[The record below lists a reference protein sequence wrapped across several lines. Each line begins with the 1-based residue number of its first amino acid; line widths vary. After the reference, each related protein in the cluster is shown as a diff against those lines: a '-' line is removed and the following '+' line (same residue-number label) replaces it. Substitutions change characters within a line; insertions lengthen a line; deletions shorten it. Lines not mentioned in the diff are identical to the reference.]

1 MEALENR
8 PFLAFLSQ
16 LEAETVRRLYE
27 SKPAC
32 LAILRMLPPLAQK
45 CVLIMVFRS
54 EGNLLEEC
62 NKNYKDAVEENIRL
76 LRQLH
81 ILSADEPPILNIDFR
96 MNYLQ
101 SLMRPLAQVVGLDP
115 VTRIDEKVQKA
126 ASRDLY
132 KKALE
137 RWECVLSYL
146 ALPDSAASVSMLTV
160 ELFEHIGFIKRKGN
174 GSARDI
180 TSLGFQ
186 FLLLGRAEQIW
197 SYLMYY
203 LKYIE
208 VTTED
213 VFPFVEFFL
222 RLCLCVDPSDL
233 SETAQNSDTE
243 RLPATPYLIDDKWPE
258 IIKTGFLKH
267 LRELGLVFIRK
278 SKDGFFF
285 ITPLMALLLAGDG
298 ERDVGLE
305 NTRQKGFLIAETN
318 YRLAVYSNSHLHLSI
333 LNQFAEI
340 VARFNNMAVGLM
352 SRDTVRQALQR
363 GITAKQITQY
373 LRANSHPRAVDT
385 HGQYHCVPPTV
396 VDQIHLWEEERE
408 RLQCQDCAVYSLF
421 DSDEQYVQ
429 LKNFATERGF
439 LLYGDDIQRVV
450 VVTNEGNEM
459 VREWYHALNES
470 RIHA

>member
-1 MEALENR
+1 MDALESR
-8 PFLAFLSQ
+8 PFLAYLS
-16 LEAETVRRLYE
+16 RLDIDIVKRLFE
-27 SKPAC
+27 SKSAC
-32 LAILRMLPPLAQK
+32 LAILRMLPPLVQK
-45 CVLIMVFRS
+45 CVLLMVFKTDLR
-54 EGNLLEEC
+54 LENEC
-62 NKNYKDAVEENIRL
+62 NRNYRSSVGESIVL
-76 LRQLH
+76 LQKLY
-81 ILSADEPPILNIDFR
+81 ILSEDDPPELNIDFR

-101 SLMRPLAQVVGLDP
+101 SLMKPLFSIVGLNP

-146 ALPDSAASVSMLTV
+146 ALPDSAANVSMATV
-160 ELFEHIGFIKRKGN
+160 DLFEHIGFIKRKGDM
-174 GSARDI
+174 SSRDI

-208 VTTED
+208 LSQQD
-213 VFPFVEFFL
+213 VFPYVEFFL
-222 RLCLCVDPSDL
+222 KLCLCVDPGDL
-233 SETAQNSDTE
+233 SETSQNVDGE
-243 RLPATPYLIDDKWPE
+243 KLPATPYVIDEEWPDV
-258 IIKTGFLKH
+258 IKSGFLKH

-285 ITPLMALLLAGDG
+285 ITPLMSLLLAGDG
-298 ERDVGLE
+298 ERDVALE

-318 YRLAVYSNSHLHLSI
+318 YRLSVYSSSSLHLSI

-340 VARFNNMAVGLM
+340 LARFNNMAVGVM
-352 SRDTVRQALQR
+352 TRDTVRQALQR
-363 GITAKQITQY
+363 GITARQITQY
-373 LRANSHPRAVDT
+373 LRANSHPRAVET

-408 RLQCQDCAVYSLF
+408 RLQCQDCAVYSMF
-421 DSDEQYVQ
+421 DSDEQYEQ
-429 LKNFATERGF
+429 LKNFSTDRGF
-439 LLYGDDIQRVV
+439 LLYGDDIQRVI
-450 VVTNEGNEM
+450 VVTTEGHEL
-459 VREWYHALNES
+459 VREWYHSLNEN
-470 RIHA
+470 RHF